1 MRAPLQLSAFHV
13 WKREG
18 LGSWVHATRKIW
30 ATVPSQTLT
39 AVPTQNAVSRVAAA
53 PLKTR
58 SLKTHLPIQCP
69 VTVDARS
76 RLRDASFALTW
87 MVLRHIQNRITTS
100 KKLLSGKTAQM
111 FGPIQASR
119 AHRALTATFIPSRVC
134 FKDSPSAT
142 ARRSMQIA
150 GKRRLA
156 SATARSRRKALCVAR
171 TCCDSSSQSCE
182 IVEST
187 ADGWSLDCFT
197 STEVEN
203 LRALIPQTC
212 ATQRPCL
219 LSLWLLLSC
228 WSTNVRVLTN
238 KLS

>member
-1 MRAPLQLSAFHV
+1 MQVSHLRGWCCDIFRTVLQRRRSCS
-13 WKREG
+13 REK
-18 LGSWVHATRKIW
+18 LRRCLARSKHH
-30 ATVPSQTLT
+30 
-39 AVPTQNAVSRVAAA
+39 VPTV
-53 PLKTR
+53 R
-58 SLKTHLPIQCP
+58 SLRPSYRAGFASKTPRVQ
-69 VTVDARS
+69 
-76 RLRDASFALTW
+76 LRDDPCRLPGRD
-87 MVLRHIQNRITTS
+87 VLRV
-100 KKLLSGKTAQM
+100 LLPEAGAR
-111 FGPIQASR
+111 PC
-119 AHRALTATFIPSRVC
+119 ALPALV
-134 FKDSPSAT
+134 AT
-142 ARRSMQIA
+142 APVS
-150 GKRRLA
+150 
-156 SATARSRRKALCVAR
+156 
-171 TCCDSSSQSCE
+171 CD